1 MSRRLKMNQAAP
13 PLPVPYPA
21 IFEGCRFFI
30 KHSEERNHHAVGKS
44 GGCSKPCPERS
55 SGETPEK
62 SGCFTF

>member
-1 MSRRLKMNQAAP
+1 MNQAAS

-44 GGCSKPCPERS
+44 GGGAVSPAQRGPVAKPQKNLAALHSE
-55 SGETPEK
+55 
-62 SGCFTF
+62 